1 MTLNPSSSARMPA
14 ATRRLHSGMW
24 RTVLAFFALTA
35 SAQAVAQ
42 SNQLLDIETRALPGQ
57 QVELR
62 LRTSG
67 PAPEPL
73 TFTIDDPA
81 RISLDLQ
88 DTSLALSTR
97 RQDVGIGALTTVL
110 AAQANERTR
119 IVLNLDQMVPY
130 TTSVQGDTIV
140 VTLGSTAAGGQA
152 VVSESTTQP
161 FGEPSGAPSGRTVT
175 SAAFKAIDNVDFRRS
190 TEGAGRVVVTL
201 TDPKTVV
208 DLREEGGRVIVDFK
222 DTALPAGLQRR
233 YDVLDFATPVA
244 SVDARQVNGDARV
257 VITSHKAYEQVA
269 YQSDNLFTIELQEYV
284 QTAEDRFEDEQNKVY
299 VGERLTLNFQ
309 DIETRAVLQLLAD
322 VSQQNIVVSDTVQG
336 NVTLRL
342 QNVPW
347 DQALDIV
354 LQTKGLDMRQNDNVI
369 IVAPAEEIAAR
380 ERQRLEELRDIKE
393 LSPLRLEYIQVNY
406 AKATTLAALIQGI
419 PVGLQQGGAGGGAG
433 AGIAPGQQIRS
444 LLSDRG
450 TITVDERTN
459 TLMVNDTTDKL
470 NEIRRLVQRLDIPV
484 RQVLIESRV
493 VVVNDDFRRALGVRA
508 GYTNVSQNSSDG
520 LITVTGSADGADTTI
535 GSALT
540 NLNTNGQVFPVEAP
554 TLGDRLSVNLPVAN
568 PAGRFAL
575 GILDSDF
582 LVDLELSAV
591 QAEGRGEIISTPRVI
606 ATNQIESRILQG
618 VEIPF
623 QEAAASG
630 ATATQFKDAVLELKV
645 TPLITPDD
653 RIVMDLLV
661 TQDTVGENVP
671 SATGGFVPSIDTREV
686 QTQVIVNNGETVV
699 LGGIYETE
707 NREVNSKVPVL
718 GDLPGVG
725 ALFRT
730 TNRISNKSELL
741 IFVTPRI
748 LNDSAN
754 LN

>member
-1 MTLNPSSSARMPA
+1 MTPNTTSTARAHAVFPIARSGLRGLA
-14 ATRRLHSGMW
+14 A
-24 RTVLAFFALTA
+24 VCALLA
-35 SAQAVAQ
+35 SAIAWGQ
-42 SNQLLDIETRALPGQ
+42 SANRLVNIDAMALPGQ
-57 QVELR
+57 EVELR
-62 LRTSG
+62 LRTDG
-67 PAPEPL
+67 TAPEPL
-73 TFTIDDPA
+73 SFTIDNPA
-81 RISLDLQ
+81 RISFDLPG
-88 DTSLALSTR
+88 TSLGLDSR
-97 RQDVGIGALTTVL
+97 RKDVDLGPLRTIL
-110 AAQANERTR
+110 AAEANGRTR
-119 IVLNLDQMVPY
+119 VVLNLDSLVPY
-130 TTSVQGDTIV
+130 STRVEGDTIV
-140 VTLGSTAAGGQA
+140 IVLSGSSSVAGGPSSA
-152 VVSESTTQP
+152 SPSQP
-161 FGEPSGAPSGRTVT
+161 FRGTATTNAPRVASSGFR
-175 SAAFKAIDNVDFRRS
+175 AIENVDFRRS
-190 TEGAGRVVVTL
+190 ASGAGRVVVTL
-201 TDPKTVV
+201 SDPKTIV

-222 DTALPAGLQRR
+222 NTALPAGLQRR
-233 YDVLDFATPVA
+233 YDVLDFATPV
-244 SVDARQVNGDARV
+244 STVDARQVDGDARI
-257 VITSHKAYEQVA
+257 VIAAHQAYEQVA
-269 YQSDNLFTIELQEYV
+269 YQSDNLFTVEMQEYIP
-284 QTAEDRFEDEQNKVY
+284 TPEERFEDEQEKVY
-299 VGERLTLNFQ
+299 TGERLTLNFQ

-322 VSQQNIVVSDTVQG
+322 VSKQNIVVSDSVQG

-380 ERQRLEELRDIKE
+380 ERQELEALREYEELA
-393 LSPLRLEYIQVNY
+393 PLRSEFIQVNY
-406 AKATTLAALIQGI
+406 AKATALATLVQGS
-419 PVGLQQGGAGGGAG
+419 AGGGG
-433 AGIAPGQQIRS
+433 GGGQARS

-450 TITVDERTN
+450 TVSVDERTN
-459 TLMVNDTTDKL
+459 TLLVQDTTDKL
-470 NEIRRLVQRLDIPV
+470 AEIRRLVQRLDIPV

-508 GYTNVSQNSSDG
+508 GYTNVTDNSSDG
-520 LITVTGSADGADTTI
+520 LITVTGSAA
-535 GSALT
+535 GSDVTVGSGLT
-540 NLNTNGQVFPVEAP
+540 NLQTSGQPFPVSLP
-554 TLGDRLSVNLPVAN
+554 SLDDRLNVNLPVAN

-575 GILDSDF
+575 AILDSDY

-630 ATATQFKDAVLELKV
+630 ATATQFKEAVLELRV

-653 RIVMDLLV
+653 RIIMDLLV
-661 TQDTVGENVP
+661 SQDNVGENVP

-707 NREVNSKVPVL
+707 NREINSKVPVL
-718 GDLPGVG
+718 GDLPGIG

-730 TNRISNKSELL
+730 TERISNKSELL

-748 LNDSAN
+748 LGDSAN
-754 LN
+754 LD

>member
-1 MTLNPSSSARMPA
+1 MTPNTTSHVRTQAALPFTGASLSRYLIAFVAMLAGATAFAQGSGNRLLNID
-14 ATRRLHSGMW
+14 
-24 RTVLAFFALTA
+24 
-35 SAQAVAQ
+35 AQ
-42 SNQLLDIETRALPGQ
+42 ALPGQ

-73 TFTIDDPA
+73 SFTIDNPA
-81 RISLDLQ
+81 RISLDLR
-88 DTSLALSTR
+88 DTALGLSSR
-97 RQDVGIGALTTVL
+97 RQDIGMGALRTVL
-110 AAQANERTR
+110 AAEANGRTR
-119 IVLNLDQMVPY
+119 IVLNLDTLVPY
-130 TTSVQGDTIV
+130 TTRVEGDTIIV
-140 VTLGSTAAGGQA
+140 LLGSTTASGGSVIAQSNPSQPFAGGTA
-152 VVSESTTQP
+152 TSGGSIAST
-161 FGEPSGAPSGRTVT
+161 G
-175 SAAFKAIDNVDFRRS
+175 FKAVENVDFRRS
-190 TEGAGRVVVTL
+190 SEGAGRVVVTL
-201 TDPKTVV
+201 TDPKTIV

-222 DTALPAGLQRR
+222 DTALPVGLQRR
-233 YDVLDFATPVA
+233 YDVLDFATPV
-244 SVDARQVNGDARV
+244 STVDARQVAGDARI
-257 VITSHKAYEQVA
+257 VISAHEAFEQVA
-269 YQSDNLFTIELQEYV
+269 YQSDNLFTVELQEYV
-284 QTAEDRFEDEQNKVY
+284 PTAEERFEDQQNKVY

-322 VSQQNIVVSDTVQG
+322 VSKQNIVVSDTVQG

-380 ERQRLEELRDIKE
+380 ERQELEALREFEELA
-393 LSPLRLEYIQVNY
+393 PLRSEFIQVNY
-406 AKATTLAALIQGI
+406 AKASNLATLIQGV
-419 PVGLQQGGAGGGAG
+419 PAQGAQGGAGGLGG
-433 AGIAPGQQIRS
+433 NQQQRS

-450 TITVDERTN
+450 TVTVDERTN
-459 TLMVNDTTDKL
+459 TLLINDTTDKL
-470 NEIRRLVQRLDIPV
+470 AEIRRLVTRLDIPV

-493 VVVNDDFRRALGVRA
+493 VVVNDDFRRDLGVRA
-508 GYTNVSQNSSDG
+508 GYTNVTDNSSDG
-520 LITVTGSADGADTTI
+520 LITVTGSATGSDVTV
-535 GSALT
+535 GSALD
-540 NLNTNGQVFPVEAP
+540 NLQDNGQAFPVLVGDLA
-554 TLGDRLSVNLPVAN
+554 DRLNVNLPVAN

-575 GILDSDF
+575 AILDSDY

-630 ATATQFKDAVLELKV
+630 ATATQFKEAVLELRV

-653 RIVMDLLV
+653 RIIMDLLV
-661 TQDTVGENVP
+661 SQDNVGENVP

-686 QTQVIVNNGETVV
+686 ETQVIVNNGETVV

-707 NREVNSKVPVL
+707 NREIDSKVPIL
-718 GDLPGVG
+718 GDLPGIG

-730 TNRISNKSELL
+730 TSRISNKSELL

-748 LNDSAN
+748 LNDSA
-754 LN
+754 

>member
-1 MTLNPSSSARMPA
+1 MTPNKTSTARLFA
-14 ATRRLHSGMW
+14 VHTIARSGML
-24 RTVLAFFALTA
+24 RSMIALCALCAT
-35 SAQAVAQ
+35 AVAWGQ
-42 SNQLLDIETRALPGQ
+42 SNSLVSIDAQQISGQ

-67 PAPEPL
+67 TAPQPL
-73 TFTIDDPA
+73 SFTIDNPA
-81 RISLDLQ
+81 RISLDLPG
-88 DTSLALSTR
+88 TALALSSR
-97 RQDVGIGALTTVL
+97 RQDVGIGPLRTVL
-110 AAQANERTR
+110 AAEANGRTR
-119 IVLNLDQMVPY
+119 VVLNLDSLVPY
-130 TTSVQGDTIV
+130 TTRVEGDSIIV
-140 VTLGSTAAGGQA
+140 LLGKTSSSTDMP
-152 VVSESTTQP
+152 SPSQP
-161 FGEPSGAPSGRTVT
+161 FTGTQSVSAPVASSGFR
-175 SAAFKAIDNVDFRRS
+175 AIENVDFRRS
-190 TEGAGRVVVTL
+190 GEGAGRIVVTL
-201 TDPKTVV
+201 SDPKTIV

-222 DTALPAGLQRR
+222 NTALPAGLQRR
-233 YDVLDFATPVA
+233 YDVLDFATPV
-244 SVDARQVNGDARV
+244 SNVDARQVDGDARI
-257 VITSHKAYEQVA
+257 VISAHEAFDQVA
-269 YQSDNLFTIELQEYV
+269 YQSDNLFTVELQKYV
-284 QTAEDRFEDEQNKVY
+284 PTAEERFEDQKNKTY

-322 VSQQNIVVSDTVQG
+322 VSKQNIVVSDTVQG

-380 ERQRLEELRDIKE
+380 ERQELEALREYEELA
-393 LSPLRLEYIQVNY
+393 PLRSEFIQVNY
-406 AKATTLAALIQGI
+406 AKALTLAVLIQGAA
-419 PVGLQQGGAGGGAG
+419 LQQANAGGGGGGGGGGNA
-433 AGIAPGQQIRS
+433 QQRS

-450 TITVDERTN
+450 TVSVDERTN
-459 TLMVNDTTDKL
+459 TLLVQDTTDKL
-470 NEIRRLVQRLDIPV
+470 AEVRRLVQRLDIPV
-484 RQVLIESRV
+484 RQVLIESRI

-508 GYTNVSQNSSDG
+508 GYTGVTDNSSDG
-520 LITVTGSADGADTTI
+520 LITVTGSATGSDVTV
-535 GSALT
+535 GSALD
-540 NLNTNGQVFPVEAP
+540 NLQTNGQPFPVG
-554 TLGDRLSVNLPVAN
+554 LGDLDDRLAVNLPVAS

-575 GILDSDF
+575 AILDSDY

-630 ATATQFKDAVLELKV
+630 ATTTQFKEAVLELRV

-653 RIVMDLLV
+653 RIIMDLLV
-661 TQDTVGENVP
+661 SQDTVGANVQ
-671 SATGGFVPSIDTREV
+671 SATGGSVPSIDTREV

-707 NREVNSKVPVL
+707 NLEVATKVPIL
-718 GDLPGVG
+718 GDLPGIG

-730 TNRISNKSELL
+730 TERISNKSELL

-748 LNDSAN
+748 LDDSAN

>member
-1 MTLNPSSSARMPA
+1 MTPNTTSTARPFA
-14 ATRRLHSGMW
+14 VHSIARSGMV
-24 RTVLAFFALTA
+24 RSFVALCALFATAFAW
-35 SAQAVAQ
+35 AQEGSSLVSIDAQ
-42 SNQLLDIETRALPGQ
+42 QIAGQ

-67 PAPEPL
+67 PAPQPL
-73 TFTIDDPA
+73 SFTIDNPA
-81 RISLDLQ
+81 RISLDLPG
-88 DTSLALSTR
+88 TALALASR
-97 RQDVGIGALTTVL
+97 RKDVGMGALRTVL
-110 AAQANERTR
+110 AAEANGRTR
-119 IVLNLDQMVPY
+119 VVLNLDMLVPY
-130 TTSVQGDTIV
+130 TTRVDGDTIV
-140 VTLGSTAAGGQA
+140 VVLGKASGSGSAAPT
-152 VVSESTTQP
+152 SPSQP
-161 FGEPSGAPSGRTVT
+161 FAGTSSSQPSVSSSSFRAVE
-175 SAAFKAIDNVDFRRS
+175 NVDFRRS
-190 TEGAGRVVVTL
+190 SEGAGRVVVTL
-201 TDPKTVV
+201 SDPKTIV

-222 DTALPAGLQRR
+222 NTALPAGLQRR
-233 YDVLDFATPVA
+233 YDVLDFATPV
-244 SVDARQVNGDARV
+244 STVDARQVDGDARI
-257 VITSHKAYEQVA
+257 VISSHLAFEQVA
-269 YQSDNLFTIELQEYV
+269 YQSDNLFTVELQEYV
-284 QTAEDRFEDEQNKVY
+284 PTAEERFEDQQNKTY

-322 VSQQNIVVSDTVQG
+322 VSKQNIVVSDTVQG

-380 ERQRLEELRDIKE
+380 ERQELEALREYEELA
-393 LSPLRLEYIQVNY
+393 PLRSEFIQVNY
-406 AKATTLAALIQGI
+406 AKAITLAQLIQG
-419 PVGLQQGGAGGGAG
+419 VALQGAAGGGG
-433 AGIAPGQQIRS
+433 GGGNRRQQS

-450 TITVDERTN
+450 TVSVDERTN
-459 TLMVNDTTDKL
+459 TLLLQDTTDKL
-470 NEIRRLVQRLDIPV
+470 ADIRRLVQRLDIPV

-508 GYTNVSQNSSDG
+508 GYTNITDNSSDG
-520 LITVTGSADGADTTI
+520 LITVTGSATGSDVTV
-535 GSALT
+535 GSALG
-540 NLNTNGQVFPVEAP
+540 NLQTSGQPFPVSVPA
-554 TLGDRLSVNLPVAN
+554 LADRLAVNLPVAN

-575 GILDSDF
+575 AILDSDY

-618 VEIPF
+618 VEVPF

-630 ATATQFKDAVLELKV
+630 ATTVSFKEAVLELRV

-653 RIVMDLLV
+653 RIIMDLLV
-661 TQDTVGENVP
+661 SQDNVGENVGTG
-671 SATGGFVPSIDTREV
+671 TGGFVPSIDTREV
-686 QTQVIVNNGETVV
+686 ETQVIVNNGETVV

-707 NREVNSKVPVL
+707 NREIDSKVPVL
-718 GDLPGVG
+718 GDLPGIG

-730 TNRISNKSELL
+730 TERISNKSELL

-748 LNDSAN
+748 LDDSAN